1 MRITQFFRNKAQE
14 WARKRQGKDRDPT
27 ILYKRRI
34 YILPTKLGVGFGLMV
49 FAMLVGSMNYNNS
62 MGFALTFL
70 LASLGLVAMHH
81 CHRNLT
87 GLVIRSAGAESV
99 FEGQN
104 AVFTIAIENPSSG
117 DRYDLCVSHIDGSIS
132 SADVGPENRV
142 VLEFS
147 VPTEKRGQLRVSRFN
162 VSTMYPFNLFRAWAW
177 LYLDL
182 SCIVYPRPA
191 SADKKPPPQHTDT
204 GGAQDGERGDED
216 FAGLRTYRPG
226 DSPRHVAWKA
236 FAKEHELLVKQYAGT
251 VVTTHWFDLDSLA
264 PLDVESRLRQICR
277 WVLDAHGEGH
287 AFGVR
292 LTSDVIAPNLGVL
305 HRERCLKA
313 LAMFEDGANTEPVGV

>member
-27 ILYKRRI
+27 ILYKRRV

-49 FAMLVGSMNYNNS
+49 FAMLLGSMNYNNS

-147 VPTEKRGQLRVSRFN
+147 VPTEKTRS
-162 VSTMYPFNLFRAWAW
+162 
-177 LYLDL
+177 
-182 SCIVYPRPA
+182 
-191 SADKKPPPQHTDT
+191 
-204 GGAQDGERGDED
+204 
-216 FAGLRTYRPG
+216 
-226 DSPRHVAWKA
+226 VACQS
-236 FAKEHELLVKQYAGT
+236 F
-251 VVTTHWFDLDSLA
+251 
-264 PLDVESRLRQICR
+264 
-277 WVLDAHGEGH
+277 
-287 AFGVR
+287 
-292 LTSDVIAPNLGVL
+292 
-305 HRERCLKA
+305 
-313 LAMFEDGANTEPVGV
+313 